1 MYDKLSTFFEE
12 HDIIPKKENA
22 RSYIFDCPA
31 CGGHEKLYIE
41 KETGRSVCFKHKTEN
56 CPTKKTGII
65 KTLHLISEVPFEV
78 IKIAMSDE
86 VIATPEEKL
95 NFNEPDFA
103 TDFDIEKD
111 KLQSIPNDR
120 LPFDAKLINWPD
132 SKDGLKYLEGRG
144 LDLDTLMKY
153 NIMYSPYFKRVIFPV
168 IMNNELYGW
177 QGRAIDKNNQLKMYN
192 LPGEWKTQSL
202 MFFDNL
208 KNKDFAII
216 AEGPVSAL
224 KFAKVGNFVATMG
237 KAVAEKQLELI
248 LKSGV
253 KRIYLALDPDAAI
266 EMEELVRKLLFQ
278 STYQVKTFL
287 VKVPVG
293 RDDFGDCTYEEC
305 KNAFDNAEALDI
317 GCYNLYSYIT
327 ERM

>member
-1 MYDKLSTFFEE
+1 MYDKLSTFFED
-12 HDIIPKKENA
+12 HDVVPKKENA

-41 KETGRSVCFKHKTEN
+41 KDTGRSVCFKHKTEN

-65 KTLHLISEVPFEV
+65 KTLHLISEVPFDV
-78 IKIAMSDE
+78 IKREMADE
-86 VIATPEEKL
+86 IISTPEEQL
-95 NFNEPDFA
+95 NFDEPVFSDDTVDEDRLLPI
-103 TDFDIEKD
+103 TDEK
-111 KLQSIPNDR
+111 
-120 LPFDAKLINWPD
+120 LPFDCKLINWPD
-132 SKDGLKYLEGRG
+132 SKDGLTYLQGRG

-153 NIMYSPYFKRVIFPV
+153 SIMYSPYFKRVIFPV

-177 QGRAIDKNNQLKMYN
+177 QGRAIDKNNLLKMYN

-208 KNKDFAII
+208 KNTDFAII

-237 KAVAEKQLELI
+237 KAVAEKQLQLI
-248 LKSGV
+248 LETGIK
-253 KRIYLALDPDAAI
+253 KIYLALDPDAAL
-266 EMEELVRKLLFQ
+266 EMEELVHRLLLQ
-278 STYQVKTFL
+278 SANPVKCFL
-287 VKVPVG
+287 VKVPTG
-293 RDDFGDCTYEEC
+293 KDDFGDCSYEEC
-305 KNAFDNAEALDI
+305 KNAFENAEALDL

>member
-1 MYDKLSTFFEE
+1 MYDKLSTFFED

-41 KETGRSVCFKHKTEN
+41 KSTGRSVCFKHKTEN

-65 KTLHLISEVPFEV
+65 KTLHLISEVPFDT

-86 VIATPEEKL
+86 VISTPEEIL
-95 NFNEPDFA
+95 SFDEPTYSEDFP
-103 TDFDIEKD
+103 EED
-111 KLQSIPNDR
+111 KLLPIPDSK
-120 LPFDAKLINWPD
+120 LPFDSKLINWPD
-132 SKDGLKYLEGRG
+132 SKEGLKYLEGRG
-144 LDLDTLMKY
+144 LDLETLMNH
-153 NIMYSPYFKRVIFPV
+153 NIMYSPYFKRIIFPV

-177 QGRAIDKNNQLKMYN
+177 QGRAIDKNNLLKMYN

-248 LKSGV
+248 LKSGI

-266 EMEELVRKLLFQ
+266 EMEELVHKLLFQ
-278 STYQVKTFL
+278 TEYQVKCFL

-293 RDDFGDCTYEEC
+293 KDDFGDCSYEEC
-305 KNAFDNAEALDI
+305 KNAFETAEALDI
-317 GCYNLYSYIT
+317 GCFNLYSYVT